1 MLDQIRTEAVVQVD
15 HLLKRFPGTI
25 AVRDVSFSVR
35 RGSIHA
41 LVGENGAGKSTV
53 IKMLSGVYQPDAGQI
68 TVNGQALALTSPHAA
83 QAAGISTVHQERNLI
98 SSLTALENMFLGREV
113 LKAGAGWFGMVDRH
127 AMEAR
132 VNALCDDFEFD
143 RRLLQR
149 PVEGLDAL
157 SKQVVEIIKA
167 LAFDVELIILDE
179 PTGGLS
185 EAERKVL
192 FTQMRR
198 LKGRGASVLWVTHHL
213 EELAG
218 MADEVTVL
226 RDGAVV
232 ATVEGAEATPQ
243 VVVRMMVGRDVDS
256 IESLVAQSKAESG
269 SLVNAEALRI
279 EGLASV
285 SNLHGLS
292 LTLKQGEILGLGG
305 LQGAGCNRLLE
316 AIIGATRKT
325 AGTTWLMGKQV
336 TIRRTRDAF
345 RAGLAYVPNE
355 RKTRGILPIFSIAQ
369 NISIASLERFA
380 SGGFVNRKREAATA
394 EGYFKTLS
402 IRANSI
408 HQQILRLSG
417 GNQQKAIIAR
427 ALAAKPAVI
436 IFNEPTEGVDVGA
449 KIEIYRLIRAFVSE
463 GGAAIVK
470 SSDLME
476 LLGLSDRVLV
486 MRQGKIVGEL
496 QGISATD
503 GRMAATL
510 LEERFMSHAAASA
523 PHPSQG

>member
-1 MLDQIRTEAVVQVD
+1 MLDHARTDAVVQVD

-25 AVRDVSFSVR
+25 AVRDVSFAIR

-68 TVNGQALALTSPHAA
+68 SVNGQPLNLTSPHAA
-83 QAAGISTVHQERNLI
+83 QLAGISTVHQERNLI
-98 SSLTALENMFLGREV
+98 SVLTALENMFLGREV
-113 LKAGAGWFGMVDRH
+113 LSAGLGRFGVVDRR

-167 LAFDVELIILDE
+167 LAFDAELIILDE

-198 LKGRGASVLWVTHHL
+198 LRDRGASILWVTHHL
-213 EELAG
+213 EELSG

-226 RDGAVV
+226 RDGALV
-232 ATVEGAEATPQ
+232 ATVEGSEATTER
-243 VVVRMMVGRDVDS
+243 VVRMMVGRDVDS
-256 IESLVAQSKAESG
+256 IESLVAQSKAIGSG
-269 SLVNAEALRI
+269 SVEAEALRI
-279 EGLASV
+279 EGLGSV
-285 SNLHGLS
+285 ANLQGLS

-325 AGTTWLMGKQV
+325 AGTTWLMGKPV
-336 TIRRTRDAF
+336 SIRRTRDAF

-369 NISIASLERFA
+369 NVSIASLERFVT
-380 SGGFVNRKREAATA
+380 GGFVNRNREAATSTS
-394 EGYFKTLS
+394 YFNVLG
-402 IRANSI
+402 IRAKSI

-427 ALAAKPAVI
+427 ALVAKPSVI

-449 KIEIYRLIRAFVSE
+449 KIEIYRLIREFARE

-486 MRQGKIVGEL
+486 MRQGRIVGEL
-496 QGISATD
+496 PGISATD
-503 GRMAATL
+503 DHTTASM
-510 LEERFMSHAAASA
+510 LEERFMTLAAASL
-523 PHPSQG
+523 PHPTQE

>member
-1 MLDQIRTEAVVQVD
+1 MLDHVQTAAVVQVD

-25 AVRDVSFSVR
+25 AVRDVSFAIR

-83 QAAGISTVHQERNLI
+83 QLAGISTVHQERNLI
-98 SSLTALENMFLGREV
+98 SALTALENMFLGREV
-113 LKAGAGWFGMVDRH
+113 LSDGLGWFGVVDRR

-167 LAFDVELIILDE
+167 LAFDAELIILDE

-185 EAERKVL
+185 EAERTVL

-198 LKGRGASVLWVTHHL
+198 LRDRGTSMLWVTHHL
-213 EELAG
+213 EELSG

-226 RDGAVV
+226 RDGALV
-232 ATVEGAEATPQ
+232 ATVDGAEATAER
-243 VVVRMMVGRDVDS
+243 VVRMMVGRDVDS
-256 IESLVAQSKAESG
+256 IESLVAQSKASG
-269 SLVNAEALRI
+269 SVDAEALRI

-285 SNLHGLS
+285 ANLHGLS

-305 LQGAGCNRLLE
+305 LQGAGCNLLLE
-316 AIIGATRKT
+316 TIIGATRKT
-325 AGTTWLMGKQV
+325 AGTTWLMGKPV
-336 TIRRTRDAF
+336 SIRRTRDAF

-355 RKTRGILPIFSIAQ
+355 RKIRGILPIFSIAQ
-369 NISIASLERFA
+369 NISIASLERIVT
-380 SGGFVNRKREAATA
+380 GGFVNRKREAATA
-394 EGYFKTLS
+394 SSYFKILS

-427 ALAAKPAVI
+427 ALAAKPSVI

-449 KIEIYRLIRAFVSE
+449 KIEIYRLIREFARD

-496 QGISATD
+496 PGISAAD
-503 GRMAATL
+503 DHKAATG
-510 LEERFMSHAAASA
+510 LEERFMSLAAASL
-523 PHPSQG
+523 PHPSQE